1 MRIQLLKSIFCAVS
15 LIFNVIFILLFVFA
29 SGIKTAHFSFP
40 APVDGSSTAA
50 ALISVPP
57 GGTAVFDLVEITL
70 APREEAFLQFSVISQ
85 GAQSNLI
92 INALYDPAIISLT
105 PTGYGIAITALR
117 PGSTLMQAVTTN
129 GIKDVALIIVK

>member
-1 MRIQLLKSIFCAVS
+1 MRIHLKSILFAVS

-29 SGIKTAHFSFP
+29 SRIKTAHFSFP

-50 ALISVPP
+50 ALISIPS

-70 APREEAFLQFSVISQ
+70 APRDEAFLQFSVISS

-92 INALYDPAIISLT
+92 INALYDPDIISLT
-105 PTGYGIAITALR
+105 QTGYGIEITALR
-117 PGSTLMQAVTTN
+117 PGSTLMQTLTTN
-129 GIKDVALIIVK
+129 GIKDVALIIVHE